1 MLLILLNEAGGK
13 ALKSHSFAPETAT
26 ASAFEGGS
34 HFSNQTT
41 VPNVSDTY
49 GRNGHYSYE

>member
-34 HFSNQTT
+34 HFLNQTT